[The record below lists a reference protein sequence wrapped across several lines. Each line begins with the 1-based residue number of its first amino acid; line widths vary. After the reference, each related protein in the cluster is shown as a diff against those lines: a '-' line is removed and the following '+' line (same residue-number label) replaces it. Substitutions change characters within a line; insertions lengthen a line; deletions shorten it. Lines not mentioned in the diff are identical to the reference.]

1 MREECVV
8 LEHHADVALVRGERD
23 HRAAVDGDIAG
34 VWCLEA
40 GDHHQRCG
48 LAGPTW
54 AEQCQKL
61 ATTDVQRNT
70 AHGADAVEMLLHAA
84 EDN

>member
-1 MREECVV
+1 MSLFDFANRLIEDRQ
-8 LEHHADVALVRGERD
+8 HGR
-23 HRAAVDGDIAG
+23 
-34 VWCLEA
+34 
-40 GDHHQRCG
+40 QRCG